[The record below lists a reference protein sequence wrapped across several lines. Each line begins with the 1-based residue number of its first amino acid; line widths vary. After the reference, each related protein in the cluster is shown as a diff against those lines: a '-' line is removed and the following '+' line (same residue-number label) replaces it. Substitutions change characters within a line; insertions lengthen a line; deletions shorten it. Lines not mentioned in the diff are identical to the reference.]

1 MLTQGVP
8 RWDLFA
14 WLRVARAFPLLA
26 APLQRGGGAGIA
38 LGSGLLQI
46 GLLQIGLLQIGLL
59 RLVQAGPAGQERAAG
74 RASSAPCG

>member
-46 GLLQIGLLQIGLL
+46 GLLQIGLL